1 MSLEPSTLPPPDCAN
16 NALFRSMWRHCDG
29 RRYADRPLGAGGT
42 QWEIYVLRARIPVSG
57 SKSPPVTMIRTWALF
72 AVLISGTLIDVARGN
87 DLVKC
92 EPQRVTDDGRHWAYR
107 IIDGRECWYP
117 GRPGKPKNELYWG
130 RATTP
135 SARQTVDQPEPETET
150 VPSEC
155 EPQRVTGDG
164 HYWAYPNIDRRECRE
179 PGPAGKPK
187 NALYWG
193 RATTPSARQTVDQ
206 PEPETETVPSEPP
219 SRLVAAPPEKPQIAE
234 AMPAEWRA
242 SAADQLLAFTCC
254 WPELEEPAWP
264 PAWPLALLPL
274 GLYLLWWIAKPRREL
289 RAVRAGDAG
298 RVTAHSRLHR
308 QNGRDS
314 IRERREVSAIGVVR
328 ERRSA
333 SRDNEH
339 LSSRRRFGTGLDE
352 SATSLFVLPINEQ
365 QHVSLASL
373 VDTPDPMPRPAVRGR
388 LVPG

>member
-1 MSLEPSTLPPPDCAN
+1 
-16 NALFRSMWRHCDG
+16 
-29 RRYADRPLGAGGT
+29 
-42 QWEIYVLRARIPVSG
+42 
-57 SKSPPVTMIRTWALF
+57 MIRAWALI
-72 AVLISGTLIDVARGN
+72 AVLIAGALIDVARGG
-87 DLVKC
+87 DRVEC
-92 EPQRVTDDGRHWAYR
+92 EPQRVTGDGHYWAYR

-130 RATTP
+130 RGTTL
-135 SARQTVDQPEPETET
+135 SARQTVDQPQAEAQP
-150 VPSEC
+150 VPSEPPSSLVAAPP
-155 EPQRVTGDG
+155 E
-164 HYWAYPNIDRRECRE
+164 
-179 PGPAGKPK
+179 KPE
-187 NALYWG
+187 L
-193 RATTPSARQTVDQ
+193 DQ
-206 PEPETETVPSEPP
+206 PQAEAETVPSEPP
-219 SRLVAAPPEKPQIAE
+219 SSLVAAPPEKPEIAE

-242 SAADQLLAFTCC
+242 TAADQLLAFTCC
-254 WPELEEPAWP
+254 WPELEEPARP

-274 GLYLLWWIAKPRREL
+274 GLYLLWWIAKPRRGL

-352 SATSLFVLPINEQ
+352 GATSLFVLPINEQ

>member
-1 MSLEPSTLPPPDCAN
+1 
-16 NALFRSMWRHCDG
+16 
-29 RRYADRPLGAGGT
+29 
-42 QWEIYVLRARIPVSG
+42 
-57 SKSPPVTMIRTWALF
+57 MIRTWALI
-72 AVLISGTLIDVARGN
+72 AVLISGALIDIARGG
-87 DLVKC
+87 DLV
-92 EPQRVTDDGRHWAYR
+92 
-107 IIDGRECWYP
+107 
-117 GRPGKPKNELYWG
+117 
-130 RATTP
+130 
-135 SARQTVDQPEPETET
+135 
-150 VPSEC
+150 EC

-164 HYWAYPNIDRRECRE
+164 HYWAYRIVDGRECWY
-179 PGPAGKPK
+179 PGRPGKPR
-187 NALYWG
+187 NELFWG
-193 RATTPSARQTVDQ
+193 RGTTLSVRQTVDQ
-206 PEPETETVPSEPP
+206 PQAEAETEPAEPP

-242 SAADQLLAFTCC
+242 TAADQLLAFTCC
-254 WPELEEPAWP
+254 WPELEEPARP

-274 GLYLLWWIAKPRREL
+274 GLYPLWWIAKPRRGL

-298 RVTAHSRLHR
+298 RVTAHSCLHR